1 MSQINTRP
9 VTVEGKRYSLSIVDG
24 EIMGASELDQPN
36 SLAKPVDAAT
46 FDKIVSDDAILDVYN
61 GAVHKGDNVVQDVS
75 DVQLAPTEERSF
87 FFNEE
92 DKKFRNAEFVAE
104 ENIKQE
110 KANLAFAQQREQ
122 RQNINQSGNFSSQIL
137 SYPLGFDTNQDHLK
151 ITRHEYRR
159 PNINQSKSGN
169 VEFKGTIAGS
179 GETKPGAMGSTYTED
194 RVSGKYN
201 TAGDTVAGKLLGS
214 ILLPMPKVADVNGV
228 EWGKSELTISGLAA
242 LGTAR
247 ALDLGGTL
255 TGKNNEDRRAD
266 REMQNILQE
275 GQSGTDIDGS
285 AAMEGTR
292 AVAAQTITSAAN
304 LAFGSNL
311 DADTFLARTSGR
323 VLNPNAEVLFQGPVI
338 RDFSFSF
345 VMIARSKDEGDEI
358 RKIIRF
364 LKLGM
369 APKFRSTAFL
379 KNPDVF
385 LLEYRSGDGVLKTVN
400 RFNPGGLALQT
411 MSVDYSPNGY
421 WSAYRDSQPV
431 QLKMD
436 LSFTELRPIYQGDQ
450 QMTPVDSVGY

>member
-1 MSQINTRP
+1 MTLKKSRAFPINGESISFDNFNGKLIGINKKNANGLFQPIDNSSVEFNTFKDSEESLDAFRKSVYGSDKNSYPDSIEVASDEELTNYFAESQKKFNN
-9 VTVEGKRYSLSIVDG
+9 E
-24 EIMGASELDQPN
+24 Q
-36 SLAKPVDAAT
+36 
-46 FDKIVSDDAILDVYN
+46 F
-61 GAVHKGDNVVQDVS
+61 VQ
-75 DVQLAPTEERSF
+75 
-87 FFNEE
+87 NEE
-92 DKKFRNAEFVAE
+92 NPNA
-104 ENIKQE
+104 
-110 KANLAFAQQREQ
+110 LAFKRLQSNRS
-122 RQNINQSGNFSSQIL
+122 RINGNSSQSSQIL
-137 SYPLGFDTNQDHLK
+137 AYPVGFDRNQDHLK

-159 PNINQSKSGN
+159 PDINQSKAGGNTMRQSNTPSGIPEY
-169 VEFKGTIAGS
+169 EF
-179 GETKPGAMGSTYTED
+179 GAYGKDVSSTE
-194 RVSGKYN
+194 YN

-450 QMTPVDSVGY
+450 EMTPADSVGY

>member
-1 MSQINTRP
+1 MTLKKSRAFPINGESISFDNFNGKLIGINKKNANGLFQPIDNSSVEFNTFKDSEESLDAFRKSVYGSDKNSYPDSIEVASDEELTNYFAESQKKFNN
-9 VTVEGKRYSLSIVDG
+9 E
-24 EIMGASELDQPN
+24 Q
-36 SLAKPVDAAT
+36 
-46 FDKIVSDDAILDVYN
+46 F
-61 GAVHKGDNVVQDVS
+61 VQ
-75 DVQLAPTEERSF
+75 
-87 FFNEE
+87 NEE
-92 DKKFRNAEFVAE
+92 NPNA
-104 ENIKQE
+104 
-110 KANLAFAQQREQ
+110 LAFKRLQSNRS
-122 RQNINQSGNFSSQIL
+122 RINGNSSQSSQIL
-137 SYPLGFDTNQDHLK
+137 AYPVGFDRNQDHLK

-159 PNINQSKSGN
+159 PDINQSKAGGNTMRQSNTPSGIPEY
-169 VEFKGTIAGS
+169 EF
-179 GETKPGAMGSTYTED
+179 GAYGKDVSSTE
-194 RVSGKYN
+194 YN

>member
-1 MSQINTRP
+1 MTLKKSRAFPINGESISFDNFNGKLIGINKKNANGLFQPIDNSSVEFNTFKDSEESLDAFRKSVYGSDKNSYPDSIEVASDEELTNYFAESQKKFNN
-9 VTVEGKRYSLSIVDG
+9 E
-24 EIMGASELDQPN
+24 Q
-36 SLAKPVDAAT
+36 
-46 FDKIVSDDAILDVYN
+46 F
-61 GAVHKGDNVVQDVS
+61 VQ
-75 DVQLAPTEERSF
+75 
-87 FFNEE
+87 NEE
-92 DKKFRNAEFVAE
+92 NPNA
-104 ENIKQE
+104 
-110 KANLAFAQQREQ
+110 LAFKRLQSNRS
-122 RQNINQSGNFSSQIL
+122 RINGNSSQSSQIL
-137 SYPLGFDTNQDHLK
+137 AYPVGFDRNQDHLK

-159 PNINQSKSGN
+159 PDINQSKAGGNTMRQSNTPSGIPEY
-169 VEFKGTIAGS
+169 EF
-179 GETKPGAMGSTYTED
+179 GAYGKDVSSTE
-194 RVSGKYN
+194 YN

-247 ALDLGGTL
+247 ALDLGGTF
-255 TGKNNEDRRAD
+255 TGKKNEDRRAD
-266 REMQNILQE
+266 REMQNILTE
-275 GQSGTDIDGS
+275 GQSGTDTDGS
-285 AAMEGTR
+285 AFTEGAR

-450 QMTPVDSVGY
+450 EMTPADSVGY

>member
-1 MSQINTRP
+1 MTLKKSRAFPINGESISFDNFNGKLIGINKKNANGLFQPIDNSSVEFNTFKDSEESLDAFRKSVYGSDKNSYPDSIEVASDEELTNYFAESQKKFNN
-9 VTVEGKRYSLSIVDG
+9 E
-24 EIMGASELDQPN
+24 Q
-36 SLAKPVDAAT
+36 
-46 FDKIVSDDAILDVYN
+46 F
-61 GAVHKGDNVVQDVS
+61 VQ
-75 DVQLAPTEERSF
+75 
-87 FFNEE
+87 NEE
-92 DKKFRNAEFVAE
+92 NPNA
-104 ENIKQE
+104 
-110 KANLAFAQQREQ
+110 LAFKRLQSNRS
-122 RQNINQSGNFSSQIL
+122 RINGNSSQSSQIL
-137 SYPLGFDTNQDHLK
+137 AYPVGFDRNQDHLK

-159 PNINQSKSGN
+159 PDINQSKAGGNTMRQSNTPSGIPEY
-169 VEFKGTIAGS
+169 EF
-179 GETKPGAMGSTYTED
+179 GAYGKDVSSTE
-194 RVSGKYN
+194 YN

-450 QMTPVDSVGY
+450 QMTPADSVGY

>member
-1 MSQINTRP
+1 MSLIKSRPFLINN
-9 VTVEGKRYSLSIVDG
+9 ESISFDNLGGKLIGINKKNANGVF
-24 EIMGASELDQPN
+24 E
-36 SLAKPVDAAT
+36 PVDNSSSEFNT
-46 FDKIVSDDAILDVYN
+46 FKDSDESLDAFRKAVYGSDKNSYPDSIEVASDEELTNYFAESQKKFN
-61 GAVHKGDNVVQDVS
+61 NEQFVQ
-75 DVQLAPTEERSF
+75 
-87 FFNEE
+87 NEE
-92 DKKFRNAEFVAE
+92 NPNA
-104 ENIKQE
+104 
-110 KANLAFAQQREQ
+110 LAFKRLQSNRS
-122 RQNINQSGNFSSQIL
+122 RINGNSSQSSQIL
-137 SYPLGFDTNQDHLK
+137 AYPVGFDRNQDHLK

-159 PNINQSKSGN
+159 PDINQSKAGGNTMRQSNTPSGIPEY
-169 VEFKGTIAGS
+169 EF
-179 GETKPGAMGSTYTED
+179 GAYGKDVSSTE
-194 RVSGKYN
+194 YN

-292 AVAAQTITSAAN
+292 AVAAQTITSTAN

-436 LSFTELRPIYQGDQ
+436 LSFTELRPIYEGDQ
-450 QMTPVDSVGY
+450 QETEFDSVGY